1 MSYYPDPNDDDFQM
15 KIFKKREFYYHTIPQ
30 RDKMKDYDEIDK
42 YRTDVCR
49 GDFKLREQ
57 QIIPTNFLSP
67 DTPYKGLLIM
77 HGTGTGKTCTAISIA
92 EQFKE
97 QVVKY
102 NTKIFVLTSG
112 PNIRENFKS
121 QLLFCTGETYLKN
134 KQLLEQM
141 NENDADRENKIGV
154 YNALQYYKILSY
166 KTFYKRVLGEKIAEK
181 KIVGENII
189 SETISE
195 ESSKAP
201 GLKKIYKKTDE
212 GEYEREIVVDKIT
225 NMDNSILIVDEAHN
239 VTGNEY
245 GEALK
250 KIIKNSK
257 NMRLVLLSATPMK
270 NLADDIID
278 MLNFLRPL
286 NDQIKRDLVFTGEK
300 NYMMAFKEG
309 GEDYLRKMAM
319 GYISFFRGN
328 IPYTFADRI
337 DKGEIPE
344 GLLFTPV
351 IKCTMRDFQLKC
363 YTDATKNFDDKLD
376 RASSAAA
383 NFVYP
388 CLDTTGNLKGV
399 HSNEGLG
406 RVLAQLKNKEQ
417 LIRAINKQLFGG
429 AIKKEDLGNFIYE
442 TENKNISGN
451 ILKLEYLKFFSS
463 KFYKCIKKLNRMV
476 EGDKGVGTAFVYSN
490 LVKAGG
496 MELFAEALKVNGYLE
511 YSEDGNYNIIDNT
524 RDAVTGL
531 TLEEY
536 KKKKLNMSDFNPATF
551 IIITGGTDESGED
564 IPEIKQKII
573 RNVFNNI
580 ENVNG
585 KLIKLVLGSKVMNE
599 GITLENTR
607 SVHILDVHYNLGK
620 VDQVIGRAIRMCK
633 HMNVVDEKN
642 KFPKVGVYRYV
653 VALDKEL
660 STDEILYQK
669 AELKFILVKRV
680 ERILKESAFDCP
692 LLLHGNKFP
701 EEIEKYQG
709 CYPPTLENVKK
720 GRKICPALCD
730 FMECDFKCT
739 NKKLNATYYDEKK
752 GTYKEINYKDI
763 DQETFNENLAKSEI
777 DIVKQKIKD
786 LFRYKHVY
794 LYKELEDL
802 IRSSYKKLQEE
813 LFDNYFL
820 DKALED
826 MMPKSENDF
835 NNYKDTIY
843 DKYNRPGY
851 LIQRS
856 KYYIFQPFDDNEDTP
871 MYYRVNYE
879 FDTENMTPVKNYVE
893 NKFGQVKESEDKIEK
908 QESKKDSKKEY
919 DFESIMSYYEKR
931 NENFIV
937 GIVSMN
943 NNKLISESDDIFKIR
958 PPLSKSDSKKRG
970 TGIYSLTGAVC
981 ATSKDKEFLLK
992 TIKKLKSLVNEI
1004 ASNASEKIKNSLNTR
1019 ENMCLY
1025 IMKLSLFLEKYSTTK
1040 DDNKITYVMVPANH
1054 KVYQFPYN
1062 LEDRVKYTVKS
1073 IQDLIDRE
1081 FDYVV
1086 KKEKKGS
1093 FEDIDNMNNYIIEVK
1108 SNKYIDDKKKDM
1120 EKMGFKLVNKL
1131 YVLTIE

>member
-1 MSYYPDPNDDDFQM
+1 MSYYPDPNDEDFQM

-30 RDKMKDYDEIDK
+30 RDKMKSYEEIDK
-42 YRTDVCR
+42 YRTDVCK
-49 GDFKLREQ
+49 GDFALREQ

-134 KQLLEQM
+134 KQILEQM
-141 NENDADRENKIGV
+141 NEVDKDRENKIAI

-181 KIVGENII
+181 KIVGEKDENDDNQEKSPRIK
-189 SETISE
+189 TT
-195 ESSKAP
+195 
-201 GLKKIYKKTDE
+201 YKKTEE
-212 GEYEREIVVDKIT
+212 GEYERDVVVDKIT
-225 NMDNSILIVDEAHN
+225 NMDNSIIIVDEAHN

-257 NMRLVLLSATPMK
+257 NLRVVLLSATPMK

-286 NDQIKRDLVFTGEK
+286 NDQIKRENVFTGEK
-300 NYMMAFKEG
+300 NYLMSFKQG
-309 GEDYLRKMAM
+309 GEEYLRKMAT

-328 IPYTFADRI
+328 IPYTFADRV

-351 IKCTMRDFQLKC
+351 IKCNMEDFQLKC
-363 YTDATKNFDDKLD
+363 YLDATKNFDDKLD

-388 CLDTTGNLKGV
+388 SIDTDGNLKGV
-399 HSNEGLG
+399 HSNEGLT
-406 RVLAQLKNKEQ
+406 RVLAQLKNKDD
-417 LIRAINKQLFGG
+417 LIKAINKKLFGG
-429 AIKKEDLGNFIYE
+429 SIKKEDLANFINE
-442 TENKNISGN
+442 TENKNITGN
-451 ILKLEYLKFFSS
+451 ILKLDYLKYFSS

-476 EGDKGVGTAFVYSN
+476 EGDKGSGTAFVYSN

-496 MELFAEALKVNGYLE
+496 MELFAEALKINGYLE
-511 YSEDGNYNIIDNT
+511 YTEDNNYNITDTT
-524 RDAVTGL
+524 RDATTGL
-531 TLEEY
+531 TLEEF
-536 KKKKLNMSDFNPATF
+536 KKKKLELKDFHPATF
-551 IIITGGTDESGED
+551 IIITGGTDETGED
-564 IPEIKQKII
+564 IPEVKQKII

-633 HMNVVDEKN
+633 HINVIDEKN
-642 KFPKVGVYRYV
+642 KFPRVGVYRYV
-653 VALDKEL
+653 VALKDGL
-660 STDEILYQK
+660 STDETLYQK

-680 ERILKESAFDCP
+680 ERILKEVAIDCP
-692 LLLHGNKFP
+692 LLIHGNKFP

-730 FMECDFKCT
+730 FMECDFKCHD
-739 NKKLNATYYDEKK
+739 KKLNEKYYDSKK
-752 GTYKEINYKDI
+752 GTYKEVDVNDI
-763 DQETFNENLAKSEI
+763 DQDTFNDTLAKSEI
-777 DIVKQKIKD
+777 DNVKQKLKD
-786 LFRYKHVY
+786 LYRYKHVY
-794 LYKELEDL
+794 LYKELDE
-802 IRSSYKKLQEE
+802 IIKNSFKKRQQE

-826 MMPKSENDF
+826 MMPKTENDF

-851 LIQRS
+851 LIQRG

-879 FDTENMTPVKNYVE
+879 FDAENMTPVKNYVE
-893 NKFGQVKESEDKIEK
+893 TKFGQVIEK
-908 QESKKDSKKEY
+908 EVKEEKKEIVSKKEY
-919 DFESIMSYYEKR
+919 DFASVMDYFEKR

-937 GIVSMN
+937 GIISMN
-943 NNKLISESDDIFKIR
+943 QNKLISESNDIFKIR
-958 PPLSKSDSKKRG
+958 PPLQKSDSKKRG

-981 ATSKDKEFLLK
+981 ATSKDKDFLLK
-992 TIKKLKSLVNEI
+992 AIKKLKGLVSEI
-1004 ASNASEKIKNSLNTR
+1004 NSNIDIENSHNLLNTR
-1019 ENMCLY
+1019 ENMCNY
-1025 IMKLSLFLEKYSTTK
+1025 IMKLLLFLEKYSTSK
-1040 DDNKITYVMVPANH
+1040 EDNKITYVMVPADH
-1054 KVYQFPYN
+1054 KVYPFPYN
-1062 LEDRVKYTVKS
+1062 MEDRIKYVIKK
-1073 IQDLIDRE
+1073 IKDMIDRD
-1081 FDYVV
+1081 FDYIV
-1086 KKEKKGS
+1086 KKEKNGTFEGMKGLV
-1093 FEDIDNMNNYIIEVK
+1093 NYVMEVK
-1108 SNKYIDDKKKDM
+1108 ASKYIDAHSKEM
-1120 EKMGFKLVNKL
+1120 EKMGFNLVKNNYIL
-1131 YVLTIE
+1131 NIN

>member
-1 MSYYPDPNDDDFQM
+1 MSYYPDPNDEDFQM

-30 RDKMKDYDEIDK
+30 RDKMKSYEEIDK
-42 YRTDVCR
+42 YRTDVCK
-49 GDFKLREQ
+49 GDFALREQ

-102 NTKIFVLTSG
+102 NTKIYVLTSG

-134 KQLLEQM
+134 KQILEQM
-141 NENDADRENKIGV
+141 NETDKERENKIAI

-181 KIVGENII
+181 KIVGDDVKEDDEKGPRIK
-189 SETISE
+189 TT
-195 ESSKAP
+195 
-201 GLKKIYKKTDE
+201 YKKTEE
-212 GEYEREIVVDKIT
+212 GEYERDIVVDKIT
-225 NMDNSILIVDEAHN
+225 NMDNSIIIVDEAHN
-239 VTGNEY
+239 VSGNEY
-245 GEALK
+245 GKALE

-257 NMRLVLLSATPMK
+257 NLRVVLLSATPMS
-270 NLADDIID
+270 NLADEIID
-278 MLNFLRPL
+278 MLNFIRPL
-286 NDQIKRDLVFTGEK
+286 NDQIKREIVFTGDK
-300 NYMMAFKEG
+300 NYLMTFKEG
-309 GEDYLRKMAM
+309 GEEYLRKMAT

-337 DKGEIPE
+337 DKGEIPD

-351 IKCTMRDFQLKC
+351 IKCNMEDFQLKC
-363 YTDATKNFDDKLD
+363 YLDATKNFDDKLD

-388 CLDTTGNLKGV
+388 CLDSDGKLKGV
-399 HSNEGLG
+399 HSNEGLN
-406 RVLAQLKNKEQ
+406 RVLAQLKNKDD
-417 LIRAINKQLFGG
+417 LIKAINKQLFGG
-429 AIKKEDLGNFIYE
+429 TIKKEDIGNFINE
-442 TENKNISGN
+442 TENKNITGN
-451 ILKLEYLKFFSS
+451 ILKLDYLKYFSS
-463 KFYKCIKKLNRMV
+463 KFYKCIKKLNRIV
-476 EGDKGVGTAFVYSN
+476 EGDKGAGTAFVYSN

-496 MELFAEALKVNGYLE
+496 MELFAEALKMNGYLE
-511 YSEDGNYNIIDNT
+511 YVEDNSYNITDTT

-531 TLEEY
+531 TLEEF
-536 KKKKLNMSDFNPATF
+536 KKKKMNLSQFHPATF

-564 IPEIKQKII
+564 IPEVKQKII

-633 HMNVVDEKN
+633 HINVIDDKN

-653 VALDKEL
+653 VSLKDGL
-660 STDEILYQK
+660 STDETLYQK

-680 ERILKESAFDCP
+680 ERVLKEVAIDCP
-692 LLLHGNKFP
+692 LLIHGNKFP

-709 CYPPTLENVKK
+709 CYPPTLENVRK

-730 FMECDFKCT
+730 FMECDFKCN
-739 NKKLNATYYDEKK
+739 NKKLNERYYDNKK
-752 GTYKEINYKDI
+752 GTYKEVDIKDI
-763 DQETFNENLAKSEI
+763 DQDTFNDNLAKSEI
-777 DIVKQKIKD
+777 DNVKQKLKD
-786 LFRYKHVY
+786 LYRYKHVY
-794 LYKELEDL
+794 LYKELEQ
-802 IRSSYKKLQEE
+802 IIKNSFKKRQEE

-851 LIQRS
+851 LIQRG
-856 KYYIFQPFDDNEDTP
+856 KHYIFQPFDDNEDTP
-871 MYYRVNYE
+871 MYYRINYE

-893 NKFGQVKESEDKIEK
+893 TKFGKVIEKEVKEEK
-908 QESKKDSKKEY
+908 REIVAKKEY
-919 DFESIMSYYEKR
+919 DFTSVMDYFEKR

-937 GIVSMN
+937 GIISMN
-943 NNKLISESDDIFKIR
+943 QNKLISESNDIFKIR
-958 PPLSKSDSKKRG
+958 PPLQKADSKKRG

-992 TIKKLKSLVNEI
+992 VIKKLKGLVNNI
-1004 ASNASEKIKNSLNTR
+1004 SSNADIENSLGTR
-1019 ENMCLY
+1019 ENMCNY
-1025 IMKLSLFLEKYSTTK
+1025 IMKLLLFLEKYSTSK
-1040 DDNKITYVMVPANH
+1040 DDNKITYVMVPADH
-1054 KVYQFPYN
+1054 KVYPFPYN
-1062 LEDRVKYTVKS
+1062 MEDRLKHIIKKIT
-1073 IQDLIDRE
+1073 DLIDRD
-1081 FDYVV
+1081 FDYVI
-1086 KKEKKGS
+1086 KKEKNGNFEGIKGLIS
-1093 FEDIDNMNNYIIEVK
+1093 YNIEVK
-1108 SNKYIDDKKKDM
+1108 ASKYIDAHRKEM
-1120 EKMGFKLVNKL
+1120 ENMGFKLEGKN
-1131 YVLTIE
+1131 YVLIIN